1 MPRLARYLTGIVP
14 TQLSLLVLWIA
25 VWELAGLMEYAN
37 HASVWYPPSALS
49 IAAFLLLGQRAILP
63 ITLAIVAVTFQT
75 ATQYA
80 LPHTTLQLIEAGLLN
95 AAAHILPYWLT
106 GFVIRYQRI
115 RYEHHFTLVILT
127 VLVIT
132 PLMTLAA
139 TGLTMLSLWFTDML
153 PFSDIADTWLP
164 FWIGDLTGALALGPM
179 FLGVISAVTSSSL
192 HLLDDPVL
200 RPQQLMSWHFS
211 FRILISVSCIL
222 AAMLLASFFNNSHA
236 VFAIFFLVIPHM
248 WIAIT
253 EPPFSN
259 ATSVAIASL
268 LIAIL
273 IPALGLME
281 HALVY
286 QFAICVVAANSL
298 FGLAIPTLLQHN
310 RDLRQIV
317 ATDSLTGVASR
328 ERLVRKAM
336 AQLNRTKVQG
346 IPLSAVVFDIDHF
359 KQINDQLGHSEG
371 DKALQQVT
379 IAAQL
384 CLRPCDLL
392 GRFGGDEFVAILPG
406 ANQSQAE
413 EISERIRS
421 RVTQLMTSG
430 GGHLSASFGV
440 AQSVTDDTF
449 NSLFERADSAL
460 YRAKQAG
467 RNQVMLA
474 PVPEQII
481 S

>member
-1 MPRLARYLTGIVP
+1 
-14 TQLSLLVLWIA
+14 
-25 VWELAGLMEYAN
+25 MEYAN

-200 RPQQLMSWHFS
+200 RPQQLMSN
-211 FRILISVSCIL
+211 IL
-222 AAMLLASFFNNSHA
+222 
-236 VFAIFFLVIPHM
+236 VFGF
-248 WIAIT
+248 
-253 EPPFSN
+253 
-259 ATSVAIASL
+259 
-268 LIAIL
+268 
-273 IPALGLME
+273 
-281 HALVY
+281 
-286 QFAICVVAANSL
+286 
-298 FGLAIPTLLQHN
+298 
-310 RDLRQIV
+310 
-317 ATDSLTGVASR
+317 
-328 ERLVRKAM
+328 
-336 AQLNRTKVQG
+336 
-346 IPLSAVVFDIDHF
+346 
-359 KQINDQLGHSEG
+359 
-371 DKALQQVT
+371 
-379 IAAQL
+379 
-384 CLRPCDLL
+384 
-392 GRFGGDEFVAILPG
+392 
-406 ANQSQAE
+406 
-413 EISERIRS
+413 
-421 RVTQLMTSG
+421 
-430 GGHLSASFGV
+430 
-440 AQSVTDDTF
+440 
-449 NSLFERADSAL
+449 
-460 YRAKQAG
+460 
-467 RNQVMLA
+467 
-474 PVPEQII
+474 
-481 S
+481 